1 MARNGNELMRTRATL
16 IQRLKNWQDQASW
29 QQFFDTYWKLI
40 YCFARKAELTDQEA
54 QDVVQETMFAVVKH
68 MPTFNYNPARGSFKS
83 WLLNMARWRVIDQ
96 VRKRVPLNV
105 KHRLHTDSSG
115 TTRTDTVEAIA
126 DPAGQSL
133 DQYWEAE
140 WQTNLLEVAIKNVK
154 QRLDPQKYQLF
165 DCYVNKGWA
174 AEKVAA
180 TFGVSIN
187 QVYQAKHRITEM
199 VKLEVTRLEKDET

>member
-1 MARNGNELMRTRATL
+1 MPRNGNELMRTRATL

-68 MPTFNYNPARGSFKS
+68 MPTFTYNPTRGSFKS
-83 WLLNMARWRVIDQ
+83 WLLKMARWRVIDQ
-96 VRKRVPLNV
+96 LRKRVPLNV
-105 KHRLHTDSSG
+105 KHRLHTDASA
-115 TTRTDTVEAIA
+115 TTSTDTVEAVA

-140 WQTNLLEVAIKNVK
+140 WQKNLAESALNNVK
-154 QRLDPQKYQLF
+154 RRLDPEKYQIY
-165 DCYVNKGWA
+165 DCYVIKGVE

-180 TFGVSIN
+180 TFGVSVN

-199 VKLEVTRLEKDET
+199 VQAEVARLEKKVT